1 MPGLLEKRGRGRK
14 WPCPVRLHYGGCLWY
29 DSRQMKRSISDEIAD
44 ALRGEL
50 EGGRYRAGE
59 CLPPVGELRKRFEAG
74 EFAVR
79 AALHKLRDE
88 GLVAVTKHVGVT
100 ATGKSAPVWKGLVAF
115 IHSSTVGSYFTHK
128 LAMQLVRRFEA
139 DGWCM
144 HSVFLEANADGQLDT
159 KVLAHHVSDGLAF
172 AVVLSEFR
180 QISEL
185 LDRAAVPYVV
195 LNGYAR
201 DFPNARAVVRDSK
214 SESCAELVAYM
225 KAHDMKTMLEVDYE
239 RRVDRTFKKL
249 LMDGG
254 IVVQR
259 ELCKWDNETLNSL
272 SDVREIGHKAVAR
285 FLASNCKHLPNVI
298 LFDDDYLAAGGVV
311 ALLQAGIR
319 IPEDVTVVTHAN
331 KGDEMLVGIPHGRIE
346 NDPVALGDR
355 VAKYVLAVLD
365 GRKAHPPLNKLRF
378 VAP

>member
-1 MPGLLEKRGRGRK
+1 
-14 WPCPVRLHYGGCLWY
+14 
-29 DSRQMKRSISDEIAD
+29 MKRSISDEIAD

-59 CLPPVGELRKRFEAG
+59 CLPSVGDLRKRFGAG

-100 ATGKSAPVWKGLVAF
+100 ATGKSAPVWKGHVAF
-115 IHSSTVGSYFTHK
+115 IHSSTVCSYSTHR
-128 LAMQLVRRFEA
+128 LDMQLARRFEA
-139 DGWCM
+139 AGWCM
-144 HSVFLEANADGQLDT
+144 HSVFLEANTDGCLDT
-159 KVLAHHVSDGLAF
+159 EALMRHVADGLAF

-195 LNGYAR
+195 LYGYAR
-201 DFPNARAVVRDSK
+201 DFPNARAVVRYSM
-214 SESCAELVAYM
+214 SESCAELVSYM
-225 KAHDMKTMLEVDYE
+225 KVHGMKTMLEVDYE
-239 RRVDRTFKKL
+239 RRIDRTFKKQL
-249 LMDGG
+249 ADGG
-254 IVVQR
+254 IIVQR
-259 ELCKWDNETLNSL
+259 ELCKWDNEIPHSL
-272 SDVREIGHKAVAR
+272 SGVREIGHKAVAR
-285 FLASNCKHLPNVI
+285 FLANNNGHLPDVI

-319 IPEDVTVVTHAN
+319 IPEDVEIVTQTN
-331 KGDEMLVGIPHGRIE
+331 KGDEKLVGIPHCRVE
-346 NDPVALGDR
+346 NDPVALGDS
-355 VAKYVLAVLD
+355 VAKYVLAVLN
-365 GRKAHPPLNKLRF
+365 GRSPRPPRNNFRF

>member
-1 MPGLLEKRGRGRK
+1 
-14 WPCPVRLHYGGCLWY
+14 
-29 DSRQMKRSISDEIAD
+29 MKRCISDEIAD

-59 CLPPVGELRKRFEAG
+59 CLPPVGELRKRFGAG

-100 ATGKSAPVWKGLVAF
+100 ATGKSAPVWKGHVAF
-115 IHSSTVGSYFTHK
+115 IHSSTTCSYSTHR
-128 LAMQLVRRFEA
+128 LAMRLARRFEV

-144 HSVFLEANADGQLDT
+144 HSVFLEANADGELDT
-159 KVLAHHVSDGLAF
+159 EVLASHVADGLAF
-172 AVVLSEFR
+172 AVVLSEFW

-201 DFPNARAVVRDSK
+201 DFPNARAVIRDSSSK
-214 SESCAELVAYM
+214 CFAERVAYM
-225 KAHDMKTMLEVDYE
+225 KARGMKKMLEVDFE
-239 RRVDRTFKKL
+239 RGMDRTFKRM

-259 ELCKWDNETLNSL
+259 ELCKWDNEIQHSL
-272 SDVREIGHKAVAR
+272 CDVREMGHKAVAR
-285 FLASNCKHLPNVI
+285 FLASNCEHLPDVV

-311 ALLQAGIR
+311 ALLQAGIC

-331 KGDEMLVGIPHGRIE
+331 KGDEMLVGIPHCRVE
-346 NDPVALGDR
+346 NAPVALGDL
-355 VAKYVLAVLD
+355 VAKYVLAVFD
-365 GRKAHPPLNKLRF
+365 GRNPRPPINKLRF

>member
-1 MPGLLEKRGRGRK
+1 
-14 WPCPVRLHYGGCLWY
+14 
-29 DSRQMKRSISDEIAD
+29 MKRSISDEIAD

-59 CLPPVGELRKRFEAG
+59 CLPSVGDLRKRFGAG

-100 ATGKSAPVWKGLVAF
+100 ATGKSAPVWKGHVAF
-115 IHSSTVGSYFTHK
+115 IHSSTMCAYFTHR
-128 LAMQLVRRFEA
+128 LAMQLMRQFEVV
-139 DGWCM
+139 GWCM
-144 HSVFLEANADGQLDT
+144 HLVFLESNADGRIDT
-159 KVLAHHVSDGLAF
+159 EELMRHVGGGLAF

-180 QISEL
+180 QISQL

-201 DFPNARAVVRDSK
+201 DFPNARAVIRDST
-214 SESCAELVAYM
+214 SEGCAELVAYM
-225 KAHDMKTMLEVDYE
+225 KAHGMKKMLEVDFE

-249 LMDGG
+249 LADGG
-254 IVVQR
+254 IIVQR
-259 ELCKWDNETLNSL
+259 ELCKFDNETQHSL
-272 SDVREIGHKAVAR
+272 SAVREVGYKAVVR
-285 FLASNCKHLPNVI
+285 FLANNGGHLPDVV

-319 IPEDVTVVTHAN
+319 IPDDVTIVTHAN
-331 KGDEMLVGIPHGRIE
+331 RGDEMLVGIPHCRIV

-365 GRKAHPPLNKLRF
+365 GRSPRPPRNSFHF
-378 VAP
+378 VSP

>member
-1 MPGLLEKRGRGRK
+1 
-14 WPCPVRLHYGGCLWY
+14 
-29 DSRQMKRSISDEIAD
+29 MKRCTSDEIAD
-44 ALRGEL
+44 TLRGEL
-50 EGGRYRAGE
+50 ESGRYRAGE
-59 CLPPVGELRKRFEAG
+59 CLPPVDELRKRFGAG

-100 ATGKSAPVWKGLVAF
+100 ATGKSAPVWKGHVAF
-115 IHSSTVGSYFTHK
+115 IHSATTCAYFTHR
-128 LAMQLVRRFEA
+128 LAMRLARRFEA

-144 HSVFLEANADGQLDT
+144 HPVFLEANADGQLDT
-159 KVLAHHVSDGLAF
+159 KVLAHHVADKLAF
-172 AVVLSEFR
+172 AVVLSDSW
-180 QISEL
+180 QISQL

-201 DFPNARAVVRDSK
+201 DFPNARAVIRDSS
-214 SESCAELVAYM
+214 SECCAELVVYM
-225 KAHDMKTMLEVDYE
+225 KARGMKKMLEVDFE
-239 RRVDRTFKKL
+239 RRVDRTFKRVL
-249 LMDGG
+249 TDGG

-259 ELCKWDNETLNSL
+259 ELCKWDNETPHSL
-272 SDVREIGHKAVAR
+272 SDVREIGHKAVVR
-285 FLASNCKHLPNVI
+285 FLASNGKHLPDVV

-331 KGDEMLVGIPHGRIE
+331 KGDEMLVGIPHCRIE

-355 VAKYVLAVLD
+355 VAKYVLAVFD
-365 GRKAHPPLNKLRF
+365 GCNPRPPVNKLRF
-378 VAP
+378 VAS

>member
-1 MPGLLEKRGRGRK
+1 
-14 WPCPVRLHYGGCLWY
+14 
-29 DSRQMKRSISDEIAD
+29 MKKNGSENIAA
-44 ALRGEL
+44 ALRDEMTA
-50 EGGRYRAGE
+50 GRYRSGE
-59 CLPPVGELRKRFEAG
+59 RLPSVGELRKRFGAG

-100 ATGKSAPVWKGLVAF
+100 ATGKSAPVWKGHVAF
-115 IHSSTVGSYFTHK
+115 IHSATTCAYFTHR
-128 LAMQLVRRFEA
+128 LAMQLARRFEA

-159 KVLAHHVSDGLAF
+159 KVLAHHVVDGLAF

-185 LDRAAVPYVV
+185 LDRAAVSYVV

-201 DFPNARAVVRDSK
+201 DFPNARAVIRDSS
-214 SESCAELVAYM
+214 SECFAELVAYM
-225 KAHDMKTMLEVDYE
+225 KARGMKTMLEVDFE

-249 LMDGG
+249 LADGG

-259 ELCKWDNETLNSL
+259 ELCKFDNEALHSL

-285 FLASNCKHLPNVI
+285 FLARNCEHLPDVV

-319 IPEDVTVVTHAN
+319 MPEDVVIVTHAN
-331 KGDEMLVGIPHGRIE
+331 KGDEMLVGIPHCRIE

-365 GRKAHPPLNKLRF
+365 GRKPRPPLNKLRF
-378 VAP
+378 IAP

>member
-1 MPGLLEKRGRGRK
+1 MGAY
-14 WPCPVRLHYGGCLWY
+14 PVRLHSGGRLWY
-29 DSRQMKRSISDEIAD
+29 DSRQMKRCISDEIAG

-59 CLPPVGELRKRFEAG
+59 CLPSVGELRKRFGAG

-100 ATGKSAPVWKGLVAF
+100 ATGKSASVWKGHVAF
-115 IHSSTVGSYFTHK
+115 IHTAAMCAYFTHR
-128 LAMQLVRRFEA
+128 LAMRLALRFEA
-139 DGWCM
+139 DGWCL
-144 HSVFLEANADGQLDT
+144 HPVFLETNADGQLDT
-159 KVLAHHVSDGLAF
+159 KVLSHHVADKLAF

-201 DFPNARAVVRDSK
+201 DFPNARAVIRDSS
-214 SESCAELVAYM
+214 SECYAELVAYM
-225 KAHDMKTMLEVDYE
+225 KARGMKKMLEVDFE
-239 RRVDRTFKKL
+239 RRMDRTFKRV

-254 IVVQR
+254 IVVHR
-259 ELCKWDNETLNSL
+259 ELCKWDNETPHSL

-285 FLASNCKHLPNVI
+285 FLANNCGRLPDVV

-311 ALLQAGIR
+311 ALLQAGVR
-319 IPEDVTVVTHAN
+319 IPDDVTVVTHAN
-331 KGDEMLVGIPHGRIE
+331 KGDEMLVAIAHGRIE
-346 NDPVALGDR
+346 NDPIALGDR

-365 GRKAHPPLNKLRF
+365 GRNPRPPINKLRF